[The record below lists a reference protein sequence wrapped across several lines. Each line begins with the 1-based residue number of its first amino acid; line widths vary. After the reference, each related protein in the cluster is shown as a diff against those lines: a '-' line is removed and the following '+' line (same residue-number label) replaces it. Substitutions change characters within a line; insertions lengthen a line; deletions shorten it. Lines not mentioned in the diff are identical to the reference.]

1 MIRLAAPEDSDR
13 LAEVHVRS
21 WQHIYR
27 GTFPDDY
34 LDTLDIERRA
44 RFFAER
50 IGSGAPVFVAES
62 EGEIVAFCW
71 PAPSSEEGWG
81 EILSI
86 YAHPDHWGRG
96 HGRALL
102 EAGERHLRGEGFERV
117 LLWVLDANTRA
128 REFYERQGWSTGR
141 GIKIEEI
148 GGVQITEVRY
158 EKEL

>member
-1 MIRLAAPEDSDR
+1 MIRPAATEDSER
-13 LAEVHVRS
+13 LADVHVTS
-21 WQHIYR
+21 WQHTYR
-27 GTFPDDY
+27 GTFPDRF
-34 LDTLDIERRA
+34 LDGLDIDRRV

-50 IGSGAPVFVAES
+50 IGSGARVLVAES

-71 PAPSSEEGWG
+71 CAPSSEKGWG

-102 EAGERHLRGEGFERV
+102 EAAEGHLREEGFDRA
-117 LLWVLDANTRA
+117 LLWVLDTNTRA
-128 REFYERQGWSTGR
+128 REFYERQGWSPGS
-141 GIKIEEI
+141 GMKLEEI